1 MVYVQF
7 FNSMGDKIDEY
18 EININTKENED
29 FNYAIELSK
38 ILTRNMSVLYVGDTI
53 KIVEE

>member
-7 FNSMGDKIDEY
+7 FNSMGDKVDEY
-18 EININTKENED
+18 EVNTKDGHDGNFANDLAE
-29 FNYAIELSK
+29 
-38 ILTRNMSVLYVGDTI
+38 ILRRNMTILFVGDTI